1 MWSMSRVHAVMC
13 MDAKILFDDN
23 AEFRQREMF
32 QLRDWSQE
40 DPREVEAA
48 DAGISYISLDGNIG
62 CLGKCRWPPRNLF
75 LLACDAGLCYWEE
88 LVNKSIKVC

>member
-1 MWSMSRVHAVMC
+1 MNVVHMSRVHAVMC

-62 CLGKCRWPPRNLF
+62 CLGKCIVGGLHVIYFYLR
-75 LLACDAGLCYWEE
+75 AGLCYWEE
-88 LVNKSIKVC
+88 LVIKG